1 MTNEEI
7 TKRLNGAM
15 SKCCLLSECFEKQVD
30 GSSCSEAL
38 IYLVEGIALD
48 LGEILEGLEE
58 TKEVPKKTGVQNDGN
73 DN

>member
-15 SKCCLLSECFEKQVD
+15 SKCNLLSECFEKQVD

-38 IYLVEGIALD
+38 VYLVEGIALD

-58 TKEVPKKTGVQNDGN
+58 MQEVATENGGTE
-73 DN
+73 